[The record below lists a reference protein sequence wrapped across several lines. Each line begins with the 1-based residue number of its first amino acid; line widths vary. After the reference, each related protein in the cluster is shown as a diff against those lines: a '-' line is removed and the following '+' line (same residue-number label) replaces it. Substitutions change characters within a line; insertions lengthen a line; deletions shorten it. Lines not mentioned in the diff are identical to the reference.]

1 VDVEVDERRTHG
13 RAIVL
18 PPVDGTEVR
27 LESDVSASRTVTVRG
42 VAETRTRSEEID
54 NPIERLRLLGGD
66 DAAVSSFLDGLD
78 VRGPREREMLAE
90 LARTRTLANPDG
102 FLEAHGHAV
111 EALESLARHGYHGSN
126 VGRRLG
132 PAGVVVRFLV
142 ELVARYVVV
151 SFVRQAAL
159 DLRNLY
165 WLREMQTIPGSKE
178 RRMLRRARLDA
189 EGLVVVSSRREIGLP
204 SFVIGGLL
212 VPVVLSAGRLAGG
225 ALRSPVQ
232 ATIVGL
238 AGTLVVVLVAWVIL
252 RGAAMASRRIRLA
265 STEPLA
271 ALWKTIGWCGRPT
284 RDQSRKLATVAIA
297 LTALAWIVLPAAVGI
312 ALATT

>member
-1 VDVEVDERRTHG
+1 MT
-13 RAIVL
+13 
-18 PPVDGTEVR
+18 
-27 LESDVSASRTVTVRG
+27 
-42 VAETRTRSEEID
+42 ETRTRSEEID

-90 LARTRTLANPDG
+90 LARTRPLADPNG
-102 FLEAHGHAV
+102 FLPAHGHAV
-111 EALESLARHGYHGSN
+111 EALESLARHGYHGST

-132 PAGVVVRFLV
+132 PARVVVRYLV

-159 DLRNLY
+159 DLRSLY
-165 WLREMQTIPGSKE
+165 WLREMQTAPGSKE
-178 RRMLRRARLDA
+178 RRLLRRARIDA

-212 VPVVLSAGRLAGG
+212 VPVVISAGRLAGG

-232 ATIVGL
+232 ATLVGL
-238 AGTLVVVLVAWVIL
+238 AGTLVVVLAAWVIL
-252 RGAAMASRRIRLA
+252 RGAAMASRRTRLA
-265 STEPLA
+265 TTEPLA
-271 ALWKTIGWCGRPT
+271 GLWKTIGWCGRPT

-297 LTALAWIVLPAAVGI
+297 LTAFAWIVLPAAVGI

>member
-1 VDVEVDERRTHG
+1 MT
-13 RAIVL
+13 
-18 PPVDGTEVR
+18 
-27 LESDVSASRTVTVRG
+27 
-42 VAETRTRSEEID
+42 ETRVRADDVD
-54 NPIERLRLLGGD
+54 NPIERLRLLGED
-66 DAAVSSFLDGLD
+66 DAAVSRFLDRLD

-90 LARTRTLANPDG
+90 LSRTHTLADADG

-111 EALESLARHGYHGSN
+111 EALESLGRHGYHGSN
-126 VGRRLG
+126 VGRTLG
-132 PAGVVVRFLV
+132 PARVVPRFLV

-165 WLREMQTIPGSKE
+165 WLREMQTAPGSKE
-178 RRMLRRARLDA
+178 RRLLRRARIDA

-204 SFVIGGLL
+204 SFVLGGLL
-212 VPVVLSAGRLAGG
+212 LPVVLTGGRLAAG

-238 AGTLVVVLVAWVIL
+238 AGTLVVVLAAWVIL

-284 RDQSRKLATVAIA
+284 RDQSRKLATIAIT

-312 ALATT
+312 ALAT